1 MRAEP
6 MNGQQHTLV
15 AHYEACFVR
24 HGDSHL
30 GVDWPN
36 AADAAAR
43 YGVMLDVVRQPAENS
58 VLLDFG
64 CGLGHLYQYI
74 TENKLTGINYIGLDM
89 SAKFIDAC
97 RVKFPSVPF
106 YCLDA
111 LSFPDRLPACDYAV
125 LNGVLTEKRELT
137 FDAMWEYGQRLLHVV
152 FARARRGM
160 AFNMMSKHVDW
171 ERDDLFH
178 MPFDLLAAY
187 LKQHI
192 SRHFTFRAD
201 YGLYEFTTYVYRQGG
216 TAWPTSSSL
225 A

>member
-1 MRAEP
+1 MC
-6 MNGQQHTLV
+6 NQQQTLV
-15 AHYEACFVR
+15 SHYEACFAR

-36 AADAAAR
+36 AADAATR
-43 YGVMLDVVRQPAENS
+43 YRVMLDVVRPTGEKC

-74 TENKLTGINYIGLDM
+74 ADNQFTGIDYLGLDM
-89 SAKFIDAC
+89 SAKLIGVC
-97 RVKFPSVPF
+97 REKFPGVPF
-106 YCLDA
+106 QCLDA
-111 LSFPDRLPACDYAV
+111 LSFPDGLPGCDYAV

-137 FDAMWEYGQRLLHVV
+137 FEAMWDYAQRLLRVV
-152 FARARRGM
+152 FASARKGI

-171 ERDDLFH
+171 EREDLFH
-178 MPFDLLAAY
+178 MPFDLLAGF
-187 LKQHI
+187 LKQNV

-201 YGLYEFTTYVYRQGG
+201 YGLYEFTTYVYRQGVA
-216 TAWPTSSSL
+216 AWPTSSSL